1 MVTSYLESVTESAVN
16 SDDSFREAFDDMK
29 KMMTEMVRRYLM
41 KERKTVLT
49 MNIFVVFIYSL
60 KLAPNVINP

>member
-1 MVTSYLESVTESAVN
+1 MVTSILESVTESALN
-16 SDDSFREAFDDMK
+16 SDDSFREVFDDMK